1 MNITIELNI
10 KAPELVRA
18 IENISGILPV
28 AKAEDKEQSAPV
40 EKVKPAKTRTKP
52 EAVNTAT
59 DGVAEDVTFE
69 DVRAKLTQLTDA
81 GKKADVIA
89 LFSKF
94 GASKLTEIPKNK
106 LGELMAYAE
115 ALL

>member
-10 KAPELVRA
+10 KAPELVKA
-18 IENISGILPV
+18 IENISGIFP
-28 AKAEDKEQSAPV
+28 AKAEVKEQSASV
-40 EKVKPAKTRTKP
+40 EKVKPAKTRTKA
-52 EAVNTAT
+52 EAVDIST
-59 DGVAEDVTFE
+59 DGSAEDVTFE

-106 LGELMAYAE
+106 LGELMACAE